1 MKQTSNAYQWW
12 TRKKSAP
19 QNLPSDS
26 YPASLVFSPLI
37 SAFCDYSDHGARLH
51 HLDSDQDSTYL
62 REDRRQMLWGRQRT
76 FSHRPLPIHK
86 CETGVSIR
94 LQLRTR
100 GSSLHILPKL
110 TTPHFQKQTYGLRET
125 VKSIEVSLYEDWVF
139 MKFLPLS
146 SQVYNHC
153 SDPALT
159 GSAHSV
165 SRWLDLYPPQSHI
178 QTEHTP
184 KSESISS
191 QSRGNLVTQN
201 TQAISQSHSEP

>member
-37 SAFCDYSDHGARLH
+37 SASCDYSDHGARLH
-51 HLDSDQDSTYL
+51 HLDSDQDLPTW
-62 REDRRQMLWGRQRT
+62 EKTGGRC
-76 FSHRPLPIHK
+76 
-86 CETGVSIR
+86 CEASKGLSVTDHYQYINVRLESVSGCSF
-94 LQLRTR
+94 RTR
-100 GSSLHILPKL
+100 GISLHILPKL
-110 TTPHFQKQTYGLRET
+110 TTPHFQKQTSGLRET
-125 VKSIEVSLYEDWVF
+125 VKSIQVSLYEDWVF
-139 MKFLPLS
+139 IKFLPLS

-165 SRWLDLYPPQSHI
+165 SRWLDLHPPQSHI
-178 QTEHTP
+178 QTEHTL
-184 KSESISS
+184 KSEPISS

-201 TQAISQSHSEP
+201 TQAISQSHSKP